1 MQVTINGLTDY
12 RIVSYLNRQL
22 LPPVSNLTHDSLETF
37 KGSDRVV
44 VVGHFPSNDKKS
56 SEIFASVA
64 EAMHNDYRFGQV
76 TLPDSE
82 DTDTHSILVFTDFG
96 ESKSVFEG
104 KFDKESISAFVKTAS
119 LPLVGEFS
127 PEMHPNDASVSLS
140 TLKMMTNANLLAEGE
155 YSARFHPC

>member
-1 MQVTINGLTDY
+1 
-12 RIVSYLNRQL
+12 
-22 LPPVSNLTHDSLETF
+22 VSNLTRDSLETF

-76 TLPDSE
+76 ILP
-82 DTDTHSILVFTDFG
+82 DTHSILLFTDFG

-140 TLKMMTNANLLAEGE
+140 TLKMMTNANLLAERRIFRLL
-155 YSARFHPC
+155 SSLLRVLKSSQKLHRL